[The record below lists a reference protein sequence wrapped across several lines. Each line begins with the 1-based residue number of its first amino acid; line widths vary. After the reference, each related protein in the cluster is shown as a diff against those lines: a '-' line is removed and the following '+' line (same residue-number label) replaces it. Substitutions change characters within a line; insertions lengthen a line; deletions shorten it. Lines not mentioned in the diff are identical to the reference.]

1 MIVFDDVWF
10 SYGDREVLKGV
21 SFSANFDERIAV
33 LGESGEGKTT
43 ILKLI
48 LGLISPDKGKIL
60 IDGIDITGLTEENL
74 IPIRRKFSI
83 VFQEGALFDSLP
95 VKENVAFFMREL
107 LKLPEEQ
114 IYKRVSELLKRV
126 GVTDAEELMP
136 EELSGGMHRRVAIA
150 RALAAG
156 KTKMFL
162 YDEPTAGLDP
172 INSERIISLIED
184 LANKENIGFMII
196 THVVY
201 VAWQLCNR
209 FIFIKDG
216 SILFDGN
223 KKELILTEIPAV
235 KDFIKELFFK
245 VDNFTP

>member
-10 SYGDREVLKGV
+10 SYGSREVLKGV
-21 SFSANFDERIAV
+21 SFSANFNERIAV
-33 LGESGEGKTT
+33 LGESGGGKTT

-48 LGLISPDKGKIL
+48 LGLISPDRGRII
-60 IDGIDITGLTEENL
+60 IDGVDITELSEEEL
-74 IPIRRKFSI
+74 IPVRRKFSI

-95 VKENVAFFMREL
+95 VKENVAFFMREV
-107 LKLPEEQ
+107 LKLSDED
-114 IYKRVSELLKRV
+114 IYRKVRELLNRV

-150 RALAAG
+150 RALAIG

-172 INSERIISLIED
+172 INSGRIMALIKD
-184 LANKENIGFMII
+184 LAERDNIGFMII

-201 VAWQLCNR
+201 VAWQLCDR

-216 SILFDGN
+216 NIIFDGN
-223 KKELILTEIPAV
+223 KKELISTDIGVL
-235 KDFIKELFFK
+235 KDFIKELFFS
-245 VDNFTP
+245 VS

>member
-1 MIVFDDVWF
+1 MIVFDNVWF
-10 SYGDREVLKGV
+10 SYRDREVLRGV
-21 SFSANFDERIAV
+21 SFTANFDERLAV
-33 LGESGEGKTT
+33 LGESGVGKTT

-48 LGLISPDKGKIL
+48 LGLINPDKGKII
-60 IDGIDITGLTEENL
+60 IDGTDITQLNEEEI

-107 LKLPEEQ
+107 LKLPDEE
-114 IYKRVSELLKRV
+114 IYRRVRELLRRV
-126 GVTDAEELMP
+126 GVEDAEELMP

-150 RALAAG
+150 RALAVG

-172 INSERIISLIED
+172 VNSERIMVLIKD
-184 LANKENIGFMII
+184 LADKENIGFMII
-196 THVVY
+196 THVIY

-209 FIFIKDG
+209 FIFLKEGQI
-216 SILFDGN
+216 IFDGN
-223 KKELILTEIPAV
+223 KDELIKTDISAV
-235 KDFIKELFFK
+235 KDFIKELFFRI
-245 VDNFTP
+245 

>member
-21 SFSANFDERIAV
+21 SFSANFNERIAV
-33 LGESGEGKTT
+33 LGESGGGKTT

-48 LGLISPDKGKIL
+48 LGLILPDKGKIL
-60 IDGIDITGLTEENL
+60 IDGIDITKLNEEEL
-74 IPIRRKFSI
+74 IPVRRKFSI

-95 VKENVAFFMREL
+95 VKENIAFPMREF

-114 IYKRVSELLKRV
+114 IYKRVRELLNRV
-126 GVTDAEELMP
+126 GVADAEELMP

-172 INSERIISLIED
+172 INSERIRSLIED
-184 LANKENIGFMII
+184 LANKEKIGFMII

-201 VAWQLCNR
+201 VALQLCDR
-209 FIFIKDG
+209 FLFIKDG
-216 SILFDGN
+216 KILFDGN
-223 KKELILTEIPAV
+223 KKELITTEIPAV

-245 VDNFTP
+245 FER

>member
-1 MIVFDDVWF
+1 MIVFDNVWF
-10 SYGDREVLKGV
+10 SYRDREVLKGI
-21 SFSANFDERIAV
+21 SFTANFDERLAV
-33 LGESGEGKTT
+33 LGESGGGKTT

-48 LGLISPDKGKIL
+48 LGLINPDKGKII
-60 IDGIDITGLTEENL
+60 IDGTDITQLNEEEI

-107 LKLPEEQ
+107 LKLPDEE
-114 IYKRVSELLKRV
+114 IYRRVRELLRRV
-126 GVTDAEELMP
+126 GVEDAEELMP

-150 RALAAG
+150 RALAVG

-172 INSERIISLIED
+172 VNSERIMVLIKD
-184 LANKENIGFMII
+184 LADKENIGFMII
-196 THVVY
+196 THVIY

-209 FIFIKDG
+209 FIFLKEGQIV
-216 SILFDGN
+216 FDGN
-223 KKELILTEIPAV
+223 KDELIKTDISAV
-235 KDFIKELFFK
+235 KDFIKELFFRI
-245 VDNFTP
+245 

>member
-10 SYGDREVLKGV
+10 SYGEREVIKGI
-21 SFSANFDERIAV
+21 SFTAQFDEQIAV
-33 LGESGEGKTT
+33 LGESGGGKTT

-48 LGLISPDKGKIL
+48 LGLITPDRGRIL
-60 IDGIDITGLTEENL
+60 IDGFDITKLSEQEL

-95 VKENVAFFMREL
+95 VKENVAFFMREI
-107 LKLPEEQ
+107 LKIPDEE
-114 IYKRVSELLKRV
+114 IYPKVRELLSLV
-126 GVTDAEELMP
+126 GVQDAEELMP

-150 RALAAG
+150 RALAVG

-162 YDEPTAGLDP
+162 YDEPTANLDP
-172 INSERIISLIED
+172 INSERIMLLIKE
-184 LANKENIGFMII
+184 LADREKIGFMII

-216 SILFDGN
+216 KNVFDGN
-223 KKELILTEIPAV
+223 KNELISTDAPAV
-235 KDFIKELFFK
+235 KDFIKQLFFQ
-245 VDNFTP
+245 D

>member
-1 MIVFDDVWF
+1 MIVFDNVWF
-10 SYGDREVLKGV
+10 SYREREVLKGV
-21 SFSANFDERIAV
+21 SFTANFDERLAV
-33 LGESGEGKTT
+33 LGESGGGKTT

-48 LGLISPDKGKIL
+48 LGLINPDKGKII
-60 IDGIDITGLTEENL
+60 IDGTDITQLNEEEI

-107 LKLPEEQ
+107 LKLPDEE
-114 IYKRVSELLKRV
+114 IYRRVRELLRRV
-126 GVTDAEELMP
+126 GVEDAEELMP

-150 RALAAG
+150 RALAVG

-172 INSERIISLIED
+172 VNSERIMVLIKD
-184 LANKENIGFMII
+184 LADKENIGFMII
-196 THVVY
+196 THVIY

-209 FIFIKDG
+209 FIFLKEGQI
-216 SILFDGN
+216 IFDGN
-223 KKELILTEIPAV
+223 KDELIKTDISAV
-235 KDFIKELFFK
+235 KDFIKELFFRI
-245 VDNFTP
+245 

>member
-1 MIVFDDVWF
+1 MIVFDNVWF

-21 SFSANFDERIAV
+21 SFSANFNERIAV
-33 LGESGEGKTT
+33 LGESGGGKTT

-48 LGLISPDKGKIL
+48 LGLILPDKGKII
-60 IDGIDITGLTEENL
+60 IDGIDITKLDEEEL
-74 IPIRRKFSI
+74 IPVRRKFSI

-95 VKENVAFFMREL
+95 VKENVAFFMREI

-150 RALAAG
+150 RALASG

-172 INSERIISLIED
+172 INSERIMSLIED

-209 FIFIKDG
+209 FIFIKEG

-245 VDNFTP
+245 VEG

>member
-1 MIVFDDVWF
+1 MIVFDNVWF
-10 SYGDREVLKGV
+10 SYRDREVLKGV
-21 SFSANFDERIAV
+21 SFTANFDERLAV
-33 LGESGEGKTT
+33 LGESGVGKTT

-48 LGLISPDKGKIL
+48 LGLINPDKGKII
-60 IDGIDITGLTEENL
+60 IDGTDITQLNEEEI

-107 LKLPEEQ
+107 LKLPDEE
-114 IYKRVSELLKRV
+114 IYRRVRELLRRV
-126 GVTDAEELMP
+126 GVEDAEELMP

-150 RALAAG
+150 RALAVG

-172 INSERIISLIED
+172 VNSERIMVLIKD
-184 LANKENIGFMII
+184 LADKENIGFMII
-196 THVVY
+196 THVIY

-209 FIFIKDG
+209 FIFLKEGQIV
-216 SILFDGN
+216 FDGN
-223 KKELILTEIPAV
+223 KDELIKTDISAV
-235 KDFIKELFFK
+235 KDFIKELFFRI
-245 VDNFTP
+245 

>member
-1 MIVFDDVWF
+1 MIVFDNVWF

-21 SFSANFDERIAV
+21 SFSAKFNERIAV
-33 LGESGEGKTT
+33 LGESGGGKTT

-48 LGLISPDKGKIL
+48 LGLISPDRGKIF
-60 IDGIDITGLTEENL
+60 IDGIDITELSEEEL

-95 VKENVAFFMREL
+95 VKENVAFFMREI
-107 LKLPEEQ
+107 LKLPDEQ
-114 IYKRVSELLKRV
+114 IYKRVRELLNRV

-150 RALAAG
+150 RALAIG

-172 INSERIISLIED
+172 INSERIMALIKD
-184 LANKENIGFMII
+184 LADKENIGFMII

-216 SILFDGN
+216 TILFDGN
-223 KKELILTEIPAV
+223 RQELILTDIPVV

-245 VDNFTP
+245 VNR

>member
-1 MIVFDDVWF
+1 MIIFDNVAF

-21 SFSANFDERIAV
+21 SFTANFNERIAV
-33 LGESGEGKTT
+33 LGESGGGKTT

-48 LGLISPDKGKIL
+48 LGLINPDKGKII
-60 IDGIDITGLTEENL
+60 IDGIDITQLSEEEL

-95 VKENVAFFMREL
+95 VKENVAFFMREI
-107 LKLPEEQ
+107 LKLPDEE
-114 IYKRVSELLKRV
+114 IYRRVRELLRRV
-126 GVTDAEELMP
+126 GVEDAEELMP

-150 RALAAG
+150 RALAVG

-172 INSERIISLIED
+172 INSERIMTLIKD

-209 FIFIKDG
+209 FIFLKEGQI
-216 SILFDGN
+216 IFDGN
-223 KKELILTEIPAV
+223 KDELIKTNIPAV

-245 VDNFTP
+245 I

>member
-21 SFSANFDERIAV
+21 SFSASFDERIAV
-33 LGESGEGKTT
+33 LGESGGGKTT

-48 LGLISPDKGKIL
+48 LGLIAPDSGKII
-60 IDGIDITGLTEENL
+60 IDGVDITGLSEEEL

-107 LKLPEEQ
+107 LKLPDEQ
-114 IYKRVSELLKRV
+114 IYSKVRELLSRV
-126 GVTDAEELMP
+126 GIQDAEELMP

-150 RALAAG
+150 RALAVG

-172 INSERIISLIED
+172 VNSERIMALIKD
-184 LANKENIGFMII
+184 LADKEKIGFMII

-201 VAWQLCNR
+201 VAWRLCDR

-216 SILFDGN
+216 NILFDGN
-223 KKELILTEIPAV
+223 KQELVLTEIPAV

-245 VDNFTP
+245 VNS

>member
-1 MIVFDDVWF
+1 MIIFDDVWF

-21 SFSANFDERIAV
+21 SFTAKFDERIAV
-33 LGESGEGKTT
+33 LGESGGGKTT

-48 LGLISPDKGKIL
+48 LGLITPDKGKII
-60 IDGIDITGLTEENL
+60 IDGIDITRLSEEEL

-107 LKLPEEQ
+107 LKLPDKE
-114 IYKRVSELLKRV
+114 IYRRVRELLKRV
-126 GVTDAEELMP
+126 GVEDAEELMP
-136 EELSGGMHRRVAIA
+136 EQLSGGMHRRVAIA
-150 RALAAG
+150 RALAVG

-172 INSERIISLIED
+172 INSERIIQLIKD
-184 LANKENIGFMII
+184 LADRENIGFMII

-201 VAWQLCNR
+201 IAWQLCNR
-209 FIFIKDG
+209 FIFLKDG
-216 SILFDGN
+216 YIVFDGN
-223 KKELILTEIPAV
+223 KEELIKTKIPAV

-245 VDNFTP
+245 V

>member
-1 MIVFDDVWF
+1 MIIFDNVAF

-21 SFSANFDERIAV
+21 SFTANFNERIAV
-33 LGESGEGKTT
+33 LGESGGGKTT

-48 LGLISPDKGKIL
+48 LGLINPDKGKII
-60 IDGIDITGLTEENL
+60 IDGIDITQLSEEEL

-95 VKENVAFFMREL
+95 VKENVAFFMREI
-107 LKLPEEQ
+107 LKLPDEE
-114 IYKRVSELLKRV
+114 IYRRVRELLRRV
-126 GVTDAEELMP
+126 GVEDAEELMP

-150 RALAAG
+150 RALAVG

-172 INSERIISLIED
+172 INSERIITLIKD
-184 LANKENIGFMII
+184 LADKENIGFMII

-209 FIFIKDG
+209 FIFLKEGQI
-216 SILFDGN
+216 IFDGN
-223 KKELILTEIPAV
+223 KDELIKTNIPAV

-245 VDNFTP
+245 I

>member
-1 MIVFDDVWF
+1 MIVFEDVWF
-10 SYGDREVLKGV
+10 SYGKREVLRGV
-21 SFSANFDERIAV
+21 SFSADFDERIAI
-33 LGESGEGKTT
+33 LGESGGGKTT

-48 LGLISPDKGKIL
+48 LGLIAPDRGKIL
-60 IDGIDITGLTEENL
+60 IDGVDISALKEDEL

-95 VKENVAFFMREL
+95 VKENVAFFMREI
-107 LKLPEEQ
+107 LKLPDRE
-114 IYKRVSELLKRV
+114 IYKRVSELLDLV
-126 GVTDAEELMP
+126 GVHGAEELMP

-150 RALAAG
+150 RALAVG

-172 INSERIISLIED
+172 INSQRIIHLIQD
-184 LANKENIGFMII
+184 LADREGIGFMII

-209 FIFIKDG
+209 FIFIKNG
-216 SILFDGN
+216 EILFDGN
-223 KKELILTEIPAV
+223 RDELISTPIEDV
-235 KDFIKELFFK
+235 REFIKELFFR
-245 VDNFTP
+245 V

>member
-1 MIVFDDVWF
+1 MIVFDNVWF
-10 SYGDREVLKGV
+10 SYGDREVLKGI
-21 SFSANFDERIAV
+21 SFTANFDERIAV
-33 LGESGEGKTT
+33 LGESGGGKTT

-48 LGLISPDKGKIL
+48 LGLISPDKGKII
-60 IDGIDITGLTEENL
+60 IDGVDITQLNEEEL

-107 LKLPEEQ
+107 LKLPDEE
-114 IYKRVSELLKRV
+114 IYRRVRELLRRV
-126 GVTDAEELMP
+126 GVEDAEELMP

-150 RALAAG
+150 RALAVG

-172 INSERIISLIED
+172 INSERIMTLIKD
-184 LANKENIGFMII
+184 LADKENIGFMII

-209 FIFIKDG
+209 FIFLKEGQIV
-216 SILFDGN
+216 FDGN
-223 KKELILTEIPAV
+223 KDELIKSNISAV
-235 KDFIKELFFK
+235 KDFIKELFFRI
-245 VDNFTP
+245 

>member
-10 SYGDREVLKGV
+10 YYGEREVLKGV
-21 SFSANFDERIAV
+21 SFSVQFNERVAL
-33 LGESGEGKTT
+33 LGESGGGKTT

-48 LGLISPDKGKIL
+48 LGLIKPDRGRIL
-60 IDGIDITGLTEENL
+60 IDGVDITELNEEEL
-74 IPIRRKFSI
+74 IPVRRKFSI

-107 LKLPEEQ
+107 LKLPDEE
-114 IYKRVSELLKRV
+114 IYSKVSELLSLV
-126 GVTDAEELMP
+126 GVHDSEELMP
-136 EELSGGMHRRVAIA
+136 EQLSGGMHRRVAIA
-150 RALAAG
+150 RALSVG

-172 INSERIISLIED
+172 INSQRIISLIED
-184 LANKENIGFMII
+184 LANRENIGFMII

-216 SILFDGN
+216 SIVFDGN
-223 KKELILTEIPAV
+223 KDELISTEISEV
-235 KDFIKELFFK
+235 KDFIKELLFR
-245 VDNFTP
+245 VSD

>member
-1 MIVFDDVWF
+1 MIIFDDVWF

-21 SFSANFDERIAV
+21 SFTAEFDEQIAV

-48 LGLISPDKGKIL
+48 LGLITPDKGKII
-60 IDGIDITGLTEENL
+60 IDGIDITKLTEEEL
-74 IPIRRKFSI
+74 IPVRRKFSI

-107 LKLPEEQ
+107 LKLPDEEV
-114 IYKRVSELLKRV
+114 YRRVRELLKRV
-126 GVTDAEELMP
+126 GVEDAEELMP

-150 RALAAG
+150 RALAVG

-172 INSERIISLIED
+172 INSERIIQLIKD
-184 LANKENIGFMII
+184 LADRENIGFMII
-196 THVVY
+196 THMVY

-209 FIFIKDG
+209 FIFLKDG
-216 SILFDGN
+216 YILFDGN
-223 KKELILTEIPAV
+223 REELIKTQIPVV

-245 VDNFTP
+245 V

>member
-1 MIVFDDVWF
+1 MIVFDNVWF
-10 SYGDREVLKGV
+10 SYRDREVLKGV
-21 SFSANFDERIAV
+21 SFTANFDERLAV
-33 LGESGEGKTT
+33 LGESGVGKTT

-48 LGLISPDKGKIL
+48 LGLINPDKGKII
-60 IDGIDITGLTEENL
+60 IDGTDITQLNEEEI

-107 LKLPEEQ
+107 LKLPDEE
-114 IYKRVSELLKRV
+114 IYRRVRELLRRV
-126 GVTDAEELMP
+126 GVEDAEELMP

-150 RALAAG
+150 RALAVG

-172 INSERIISLIED
+172 VNSERIMVLIKD
-184 LANKENIGFMII
+184 LADKENIGFMII
-196 THVVY
+196 THVIY

-209 FIFIKDG
+209 FIFLKEGQI
-216 SILFDGN
+216 IFDGN
-223 KKELILTEIPAV
+223 KDELIKTDISAV
-235 KDFIKELFFK
+235 KDFIKELFFRI
-245 VDNFTP
+245 

>member
-1 MIVFDDVWF
+1 MIVFDNVWF

-21 SFSANFDERIAV
+21 SFSAKFNERIAV

-48 LGLISPDKGKIL
+48 LGLISPDRGKIF
-60 IDGIDITGLTEENL
+60 IDGVDITKLNEEEL

-95 VKENVAFFMREL
+95 VKENVAFFMREI
-107 LKLPEEQ
+107 LKLPDEQ
-114 IYKRVSELLKRV
+114 IYKRVRELLNRV

-150 RALAAG
+150 RALAIG

-172 INSERIISLIED
+172 INSERIMALIKD
-184 LANKENIGFMII
+184 LADKENIGFMII

-216 SILFDGN
+216 TILFDGTRQ
-223 KKELILTEIPAV
+223 ELILTDIPAV
-235 KDFIKELFFK
+235 KDFIKDLFFK
-245 VDNFTP
+245 VIR

>member
-1 MIVFDDVWF
+1 
-10 SYGDREVLKGV
+10 
-21 SFSANFDERIAV
+21 
-33 LGESGEGKTT
+33 
-43 ILKLI
+43 
-48 LGLISPDKGKIL
+48 
-60 IDGIDITGLTEENL
+60 
-74 IPIRRKFSI
+74 
-83 VFQEGALFDSLP
+83 
-95 VKENVAFFMREL
+95 
-107 LKLPEEQ
+107 
-114 IYKRVSELLKRV
+114 
-126 GVTDAEELMP
+126 MP

-150 RALAAG
+150 RALAVG

-172 INSERIISLIED
+172 INSERIMSLIED

-216 SILFDGN
+216 SIIFDGN
-223 KKELILTEIPAV
+223 KKELISTDIPAV

-245 VDNFTP
+245 VSE

>member
-10 SYGDREVLKGV
+10 YYGEREVLKGV
-21 SFSANFDERIAV
+21 SFSIRFDERVAL
-33 LGESGEGKTT
+33 LGESGGGKTT

-48 LGLISPDKGKIL
+48 LGLIKPDRGRIL
-60 IDGIDITGLTEENL
+60 IDGVDITELNEEEL
-74 IPIRRKFSI
+74 IPVRRKFSI

-107 LKLPEEQ
+107 LKLTDEE
-114 IYKRVSELLKRV
+114 IYSKVSELLSLV
-126 GVTDAEELMP
+126 GVHGAEELMP
-136 EELSGGMHRRVAIA
+136 EQLSGGMHRRVAIA
-150 RALAAG
+150 RALSVG

-172 INSERIISLIED
+172 INSQRIISLIED
-184 LANKENIGFMII
+184 LADRENTGIMII

-216 SILFDGN
+216 SIIFDGN
-223 KKELILTEIPAV
+223 KNELISTNISDV
-235 KDFIKELFFK
+235 KDFIKELLFK
-245 VDNFTP
+245 VT

>member
-10 SYGDREVLKGV
+10 SYGSREVLKGV
-21 SFSANFDERIAV
+21 SFSANFNERIAV
-33 LGESGEGKTT
+33 LGESGGGKTT

-48 LGLISPDKGKIL
+48 LGLISPDRGRII
-60 IDGIDITGLTEENL
+60 IDGVDITELSEEEL
-74 IPIRRKFSI
+74 IPVRRKFSI

-95 VKENVAFFMREL
+95 VKENVAFFMREV
-107 LKLPEEQ
+107 LKLPDED
-114 IYKRVSELLKRV
+114 IYRKVRELLNRV

-150 RALAAG
+150 RALAIG

-172 INSERIISLIED
+172 INSGRIMALIKD
-184 LANKENIGFMII
+184 LAERDNIGFMII

-201 VAWQLCNR
+201 VAWQLCDR

-216 SILFDGN
+216 NIIFDGN
-223 KKELILTEIPAV
+223 KQELISTDIGVL
-235 KDFIKELFFK
+235 KDFIKELFFS
-245 VDNFTP
+245 VS

>member
-1 MIVFDDVWF
+1 MIIFEDVWF
-10 SYGDREVLKGV
+10 SYGRREVLKGV
-21 SFSANFDERIAV
+21 SFRAEFNERIAI
-33 LGESGEGKTT
+33 LGESGGGKTT

-48 LGLISPDKGKIL
+48 LGLISPDRGKIF
-60 IDGIDITGLTEENL
+60 IDGVDISGLREDQL

-95 VKENVAFFMREL
+95 VKENIAFLMREL
-107 LKLPEEQ
+107 LKLPDSE
-114 IYKRVSELLKRV
+114 IYKRVSELLELV
-126 GVTDAEELMP
+126 GVHGAEELMP

-150 RALAAG
+150 RALAVG

-172 INSERIISLIED
+172 INSERIISLIKD
-184 LANKENIGFMII
+184 LADRENIGFMII

-209 FIFIKDG
+209 FIFLKNG
-216 SILFDGN
+216 EILFDGS
-223 KKELILTEIPAV
+223 KEELISTEIV
-235 KDFIKELFFK
+235 DVREFIKELFFR
-245 VDNFTP
+245 V

>member
-1 MIVFDDVWF
+1 MIIFDDVWF

-21 SFSANFDERIAV
+21 SFQADFHERIAV
-33 LGESGEGKTT
+33 LGESGGGKTT

-48 LGLISPDKGKIL
+48 LGLISPDKGKII
-60 IDGIDITGLTEENL
+60 IDGVNINNLSEEEL

-95 VKENVAFFMREL
+95 VKENVAFLMREILRLPDEEIYLKVREL
-107 LKLPEEQ
+107 LQ
-114 IYKRVSELLKRV
+114 RV
-126 GVTDAEELMP
+126 GVSDAEELMP

-150 RALAAG
+150 RALAIG

-172 INSERIISLIED
+172 VNSERIVALIRD
-184 LANKENIGFMII
+184 LAERESIGFMII

-201 VAWQLCNR
+201 VAWQLCDR
-209 FIFIKDG
+209 FIFLKDG
-216 SILFDGN
+216 QIIFDGD
-223 KKELILTEIPAV
+223 KRELLSTNIQPV
-235 KDFIKELFFK
+235 KDFIKELLFR
-245 VDNFTP
+245 VSE

>member
-1 MIVFDDVWF
+1 MIVFDNVWF
-10 SYGDREVLKGV
+10 SYGEREIFKGI
-21 SFSANFDERIAV
+21 SFRAKFDERVAL
-33 LGESGEGKTT
+33 LGESGSGKTT

-48 LGLISPDKGKIL
+48 VGLIKPDRGRIF
-60 IDGIDITGLTEENL
+60 IDGVDITELSEEEL

-107 LKLPEEQ
+107 LKIPDDE
-114 IYKRVSELLKRV
+114 IYSRVSELLRLV
-126 GVTDAEELMP
+126 GVQGSEELMP
-136 EELSGGMHRRVAIA
+136 EQLSGGMHRRVAIA
-150 RALAAG
+150 RALSVG

-172 INSERIISLIED
+172 INSQRIISLIED
-184 LANKENIGFMII
+184 LANREKTGFMII

-209 FIFIKDG
+209 FIFVENG
-216 SILFDGN
+216 NLVFDGN
-223 KKELILTEIPAV
+223 KDELISTEIPAV
-235 KDFIKELFFK
+235 KNFIKELFFK
-245 VDNFTP
+245 VK